1 MSFYQQTGAAV
12 SGADHRRKWDTNEYQ
27 AKANERL
34 AEEKAAMEAKKNKE
48 KPKGPKPRRE
58 LLQARDEKVVDLE
71 SKVGK
76 QVTINKATATEES
89 GGFYCELCE
98 CSLKDSINYLDHING
113 KNHQHKLG
121 YSMKVKRSTVD
132 DVVNRFAAKKAELL
146 QKSKKKDAKDEEET
160 LKEEQAKMAD
170 SRRQKHEIHRKRQH
184 KEEEPA
190 EEEEPEDE
198 MAQMMGFGGF
208 STTKKPR

>member
-1 MSFYQQTGAAV
+1 MSFYQNTGAAV
-12 SGADHRRKWDTNEYQ
+12 SGAEHRRKWDVNEFQ

-34 AEEKAAMEAKKNKE
+34 AEEKATLEAKKSKE

-58 LLQARDEKVVDLE
+58 LLQARDEKVDLL

-76 QVTINKATATEES
+76 QVTINKSTATEES

-146 QKSKKKDAKDEEET
+146 QKNKKKDAKEEEEAI
-160 LKEEQAKMAD
+160 KEEQAKMAD
-170 SRRQKHEIHRKRQH
+170 LRRQKQEVHRKRHH
-184 KEEEPA
+184 KEEEEA
-190 EEEEPEDE
+190 EGEEHEDE
-198 MAQMMGFGGF
+198 MAKMMGFGGF
-208 STTKKPR
+208 NTTKKPR